1 MSAQGS
7 PYASGPRPPHQE
19 HPSEGANPLRRSSDR
34 IESWFRRLL
43 MLVLALGLPAA
54 SVSAGLA
61 AYESSMRTVHAQSA
75 ERQAITAR
83 VVSDARGD
91 GARGGDEARGGAKDV
106 WQWAQVRWTG
116 TDGKERTG
124 TARVEPGATEGATVR
139 VWLGPDGTLRSPPM
153 TADNA
158 TATGW
163 LVGGMTAVAVSAGVF
178 AARAG
183 MRRMLDRGRAAQWDA
198 EWDLVEPSWSARF
211 RQ

>member
-7 PYASGPRPPHQE
+7 PYASGPRPPHQQ
-19 HPSEGANPLRRSSDR
+19 HPAQDANRLRRRSDR

-61 AYESSMRTVHAQSA
+61 AYESSMRTAEAQSA
-75 ERQAITAR
+75 ERHAITAR
-83 VVSDARGD
+83 VVSDTEGD
-91 GARGGDEARGGAKDV
+91 GAQGGAKDV
-106 WQWAQVRWTG
+106 WRWAQVRWTA

-139 VWLGPDGTLRSPPM
+139 VWLGPGGTLSRPPM
-153 TADNA
+153 TQDNA

-163 LVGGMTAVAVSAGVF
+163 LVGGMTAVAVTAGVF
-178 AARAG
+178 TARAG
-183 MRRMLDRGRAAQWDA
+183 MRLVLDRSRAAQWEA
-198 EWDLVEPSWSARF
+198 EWDLVEPSWSGRF
-211 RQ
+211 RR